1 MPALTYSP
9 VRPEPPGRAWGEYA
23 VPLEQ
28 LPAARVGSARLVCRD
43 YQPREYGVTE
53 GTRARGVYVSTHPDA
68 RKFTWEK
75 PRVRRGLVEVLA
87 VIARRAELQTQAR
100 VLEVRNRQSTNP
112 ESYLRTV
119 EVVVDD
125 PGRVPTEYSPIAG
138 TVFESVSVVTPAP
151 WIDQYVPV
159 IATDRNPARAVAPGW
174 RAFTPGDNPA
184 STNPQAG
191 HGIA

>member
-9 VRPEPPGRAWGEYA
+9 VRPEPPGPAWGEYA
-23 VPLEQ
+23 VPLPQ
-28 LPAARVGSARLVCRD
+28 LPAARVGSARVVCRN
-43 YQPREYGVTE
+43 YQPREYGVRE

-68 RKFTWEK
+68 RKFTWAK

-87 VIARRAELQTQAR
+87 VIARRVELQTQAR

-119 EVVVDD
+119 EVVVDN
-125 PGRVPTEYSPIAG
+125 PELVPAGYSPLSG

-159 IATDRNPARAVAPGW
+159 IATDRNPARAKSPGW
-174 RAFTPGDNPA
+174 RAFTPADNPA
-184 STNPQAG
+184 STKTAAD

>member
-9 VRPEPPGRAWGEYA
+9 VRPEPPGRAWGEHA

-28 LPAARVGSARLVCRD
+28 LPPAQVGSARLVCRN
-43 YQPREYGVTE
+43 YHPREYGVSE
-53 GTRARGVYVSTHPDA
+53 GPRARGVYVSTHPAA

-75 PRVRRGLVEVLA
+75 PRVRRGLVETLA
-87 VIARRAELQTQAR
+87 VIARRVELQTQAR
-100 VLEVRNRQSTNP
+100 VLAVRNRQSTNP

-125 PGRVPTEYSPIAG
+125 PDRVPAGYSPITG
-138 TVFESVSVVTPAP
+138 TVFEAVSSVSPAP

-159 IATDRNPARAVAPGW
+159 VATDRNPARSVEPGW
-174 RAFTPGDNPA
+174 REFTPG
-184 STNPQAG
+184 G
-191 HGIA
+191 